1 MAEKDLIKADSSN
14 ALLLDQNTIT
24 PEYFIS
30 HYMEFVPMYI
40 ASGQPSRDTLKS
52 YASSID
58 QFLEWCRDN
67 KRSPLSFHDYQM
79 RYYFSWL
86 FKKGYKKSSMA
97 IKMVHVRCFFIAAV
111 KIGLIKE
118 NPCRDI
124 HIPNAQPEER
134 IFFFTPDQLYEIC
147 RAFDDEKNDFLRCR
161 DTSILCL
168 MGAEGLRNVEIHRMN
183 RQDINWENGSIFIR
197 GKGHSRYIFPCAST
211 MKFLSDY
218 LEYCPTPD
226 KTGEPFTP
234 MFICDCNRNG
244 RKRISRN
251 GIRFIMNK
259 ALEKTGYKKPGIS
272 CHVFRHSI
280 GMAMYK
286 AGIPIS
292 YIKDFLGHSSLDS
305 TAIYAHADNETLE
318 KALRSVDQDALPKK
332 DSEGNTVAIP
342 EKKWKG
348 KEEYLLRFCGLG

>member
-1 MAEKDLIKADSSN
+1 MAEKDLIKTGGSN

-197 GKGHSRYIFPCAST
+197 GKGHSRYIYPCAST

-272 CHVFRHSI
+272 CHVFRHST
-280 GMAMYK
+280 GTNLYA
-286 AGIPIS
+286 AT
-292 YIKDFLGHSSLDS
+292 KDLRLVQETLGHRDPKT
-305 TAIYAHADNETLE
+305 TARYAHIQERMTKRVTE
-318 KALRSVDQDALPKK
+318 QIFPHPK
-332 DSEGNTVAIP
+332 NA
-342 EKKWKG
+342 
-348 KEEYLLRFCGLG
+348 